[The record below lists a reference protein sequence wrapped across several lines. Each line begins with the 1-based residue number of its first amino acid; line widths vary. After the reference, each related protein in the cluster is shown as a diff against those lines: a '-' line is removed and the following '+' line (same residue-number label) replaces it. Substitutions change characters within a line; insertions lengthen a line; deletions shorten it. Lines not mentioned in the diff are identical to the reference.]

1 MRITS
6 GSLKGRVIPFNP
18 EKFNDADVTPSK
30 IKEALFS
37 ILGENLGGRKLLDL
51 FAGSGQIGLEA
62 LSRGAESVV
71 FNDRDS
77 RRVRFI
83 GEMTRNWGVAERS
96 VVLHMPET
104 RCLRYLESKAM
115 KFDIIFL
122 DPPYIKKRGRV
133 REYDAL
139 LEGIT
144 SHGLLNADAPV
155 IVQHFSGNELPEN
168 PGGLNIDKTRVYG
181 TSSLSVYREKR
192 TSEG

>member
-6 GSLKGRVIPFNP
+6 GSLKGRIIPFNP

-37 ILGENLGGRKLLDL
+37 MLGENLVGRILLDL

-62 LSRGAESVV
+62 LSRGADSVV

-83 GEMTRNWGVAERS
+83 GEITRNWGVAERS
-96 VVLHMPET
+96 VVLHMPEGM
-104 RCLRYLESKAM
+104 CLRYLESRAM

-122 DPPYIKKRGRV
+122 DPPYIKKRGRI
-133 REYDAL
+133 REYNAL
-139 LEGIT
+139 LEGVT
-144 SHGLLNADAPV
+144 RHGLLKPDAPV
-155 IVQHFSGNELPEN
+155 IVQHYSGNELPEH
-168 PGGLNIDKTRVYG
+168 PGGLILEKTRAYG
-181 TSSLSVYREKR
+181 TSSLSVFREKGDA
-192 TSEG
+192 EG